1 MIKSK
6 PWNYI
11 KINECNE
18 SLISIP
24 KSIFRLTPHP
34 YMSLGAPYLSGADP
48 WVLRRSVLKRLIR
61 AQQNLSEINPQLQ
74 LALFDAWRP
83 ISVQKFMF
91 NYTIQE
97 TCKSRGIDINDHSVK
112 GNLDEII
119 KEVNRFWAKPT
130 TNPSTPPPHST
141 GAAIDL
147 TLADMTGNPLDLGG
161 EIDFI
166 GAESSPDFYK
176 KDYLRFPCSKHQVFQ
191 SRRSLLFSVMKQ
203 AGFVQHPNEWWH
215 FSYGDQLWSWFTNK
229 DNAIYG
235 AAFEVSK
242 DITLSD
248 PSLVT

>member
-1 MIKSK
+1 MIKLR
-6 PWNYI
+6 PWNHI

-18 SLISIP
+18 PLISIP

-83 ISVQKFMF
+83 ISVQEFMF

-97 TCKSRGIDINDHSVK
+97 TCKSKGIDINDCSVNV
-112 GNLDEII
+112 GLNDVIE
-119 KEVNRFWAKPT
+119 EVGRFWAKPSSD
-130 TNPSTPPPHST
+130 PLTPPPHST

-147 TLADMTGNPLDLGG
+147 TLADMTSKPLDLGG

-166 GAESSPDFYK
+166 GPESSPDFYK
-176 KDYLRFPCSKHQVFQ
+176 KDSFKMTYSKYQVFQ
-191 SRRSLLFSVMKQ
+191 DRRSLLFSVMEQ

-215 FSYGDQLWSWFTNK
+215 FSYGDQLWSWLTK
-229 DNAIYG
+229 KSNAIYG
-235 AAFEVSK
+235 AALEVSK
-242 DITLSD
+242 DITLSE